1 MNLSIRPSVIESVKD
16 RENRIIAYRIVCSE
30 PREIFLTRNVNLVR
44 ILKNARWPVKVR
56 LEEREIKDEFG
67 KIGIQKWIQ

>member
-1 MNLSIRPSVIESVKD
+1 MQISIRPSLIESVKKD
-16 RENRIIAYRIVCSE
+16 DKIIAYRIMCSE
-30 PREIFLTRNVNLVR
+30 PHEWFLTRNVNLVR
-44 ILKNARWPVKVR
+44 ILKNARWAVKVQ